1 MARKTGKKIIRRR
14 PRNTRRRVKLS
25 KKPRRFRQY
34 KKRHTRRRLQK
45 GGSAELVGNVHFDKI
60 GSLLDVPTSLIT
72 LSNEDV
78 RHFKEKMSL
87 NNLPLEP
94 VQRIRRSYRLPNK
107 QQCM

>member
-1 MARKTGKKIIRRR
+1 
-14 PRNTRRRVKLS
+14 
-25 KKPRRFRQY
+25 
-34 KKRHTRRRLQK
+34 LQK